1 MAITGAIKS
10 RSQLKIYNELGIES
24 LKFRRF
30 KTTQIPKYLYELI
43 PSESHIYSTRIS
55 ENIETYYCRTDQFKY
70 SIFPYSIIE
79 WNKLDINLRNAK
91 SFLIFRNSLLKI
103 GRPMQNSIYNIHDPV
118 GIKYLTRLRLGLS
131 HLNEHKF
138 RHNFQDCLNPLCS
151 CSLEVET
158 TNHYFLHCHYYND
171 IRKTLLDT
179 VKKTTNI
186 CLSDFS
192 DETVNLLLYGNSI
205 YSPEE
210 NKEVIKA
217 SINFILSS

>member
-1 MAITGAIKS
+1 MSLFRLNHTFVALVTQKM
-10 RSQLKIYNELGIES
+10 LKLVIA
-24 LKFRRF
+24 
-30 KTTQIPKYLYELI
+30 ELI
-43 PSESHIYSTRIS
+43 KL
-55 ENIETYYCRTDQFKY
+55 NIFFSFFR
-70 SIFPYSIIE
+70 YSIIE

-179 VKKTTNI
+179 VKEITNI

-192 DETVNLLLYGNSI
+192 DETLVNLLLYGNSI
-205 YSPEE
+205 YSLEE

-217 SINFILSS
+217 SINFILLSQRFAGALM

>member
-1 MAITGAIKS
+1 MSLFRLNHTFVALVTQKM
-10 RSQLKIYNELGIES
+10 LKLVIA
-24 LKFRRF
+24 
-30 KTTQIPKYLYELI
+30 ELI
-43 PSESHIYSTRIS
+43 KL
-55 ENIETYYCRTDQFKY
+55 NIFFSFFR
-70 SIFPYSIIE
+70 YSIIE

-91 SFLIFRNSLLKI
+91 SFLKFRNSLLKI

-179 VKKTTNI
+179 VKEITNI

-192 DETVNLLLYGNSI
+192 DETLVNLLLYGNSI
-205 YSPEE
+205 YSLEE

-217 SINFILSS
+217 SINFILLSQRFAGALM

>member
-1 MAITGAIKS
+1 MFF
-10 RSQLKIYNELGIES
+10 KI
-24 LKFRRF
+24 

-43 PSESHIYSTRIS
+43 PSESHIYSTRNS
-55 ENIETYYCRTDQFKY
+55 ENVETYYCRTDQFKY
-70 SIFPYSIIE
+70 SFFPYSIIE
-79 WNKLDINLRNAK
+79 WNKLDINLHNAK

-179 VKKTTNI
+179 VKEITNI

-192 DETVNLLLYGNSI
+192 DESLVNLLLHGNSI
-205 YSPEE
+205 YSLEE

-217 SINFILSS
+217 FINFILSSQSFAGALM

>member
-1 MAITGAIKS
+1 MDISKAFNKVWDEGLLYK
-10 RSQLKIYNELGIES
+10 LES
-24 LKFRRF
+24 
-30 KTTQIPKYLYELI
+30 IG
-43 PSESHIYSTRIS
+43 IS
-55 ENIETYYCRTDQFKY
+55 EN
-70 SIFPYSIIE
+70 
-79 WNKLDINLRNAK
+79 LLNLFC
-91 SFLIFRNSLLKI
+91 SFLNDRYIK
-103 GRPMQNSIYNIHDPV
+103 V

-138 RHNFQDCLNPLCS
+138 RQNFQDCLNPLCS

-179 VKKTTNI
+179 VKEITNI

-192 DETVNLLLYGNSI
+192 DETLVNLLLYGNSI
-205 YSPEE
+205 YSLEE

-217 SINFILSS
+217 SINFILSSQRFAGALM

>member
-1 MAITGAIKS
+1 MSLFRLNHTFVALVTQKM
-10 RSQLKIYNELGIES
+10 LKLVIA
-24 LKFRRF
+24 
-30 KTTQIPKYLYELI
+30 ELI
-43 PSESHIYSTRIS
+43 KL
-55 ENIETYYCRTDQFKY
+55 NIFFSFFR
-70 SIFPYSIIE
+70 YSIIE

-91 SFLIFRNSLLKI
+91 SFLKFRNSLLKI

-158 TNHYFLHCHYYND
+158 TNHYFLHYHYYND
-171 IRKTLLDT
+171 IRKILLDT
-179 VKKTTNI
+179 VIEITNI

-192 DETVNLLLYGNSI
+192 DETLVNLLLYGNSI
-205 YSPEE
+205 YSLEE

-217 SINFILSS
+217 SINFILSSQRFAGALM

>member
-1 MAITGAIKS
+1 MSLFRLNHTFVALVTQKM
-10 RSQLKIYNELGIES
+10 LKLVIA
-24 LKFRRF
+24 
-30 KTTQIPKYLYELI
+30 ELI
-43 PSESHIYSTRIS
+43 KL
-55 ENIETYYCRTDQFKY
+55 NIFFSFFR
-70 SIFPYSIIE
+70 YSIIE

-91 SFLIFRNSLLKI
+91 SFLKFTNSLLKI

-179 VKKTTNI
+179 VKEITNI

-192 DETVNLLLYGNSI
+192 DETLVNLLLYGNSI
-205 YSPEE
+205 YSLEE

-217 SINFILSS
+217 SINFILLSQRFAGALM

>member
-1 MAITGAIKS
+1 MSLFRLNHTFVALVTQKMLKLVIGKLIKLNIFFS
-10 RSQLKIYNELGIES
+10 F
-24 LKFRRF
+24 FR
-30 KTTQIPKYLYELI
+30 
-43 PSESHIYSTRIS
+43 
-55 ENIETYYCRTDQFKY
+55 
-70 SIFPYSIIE
+70 YSIIE

-179 VKKTTNI
+179 VKEITNI

-192 DETVNLLLYGNSI
+192 DETLVNLLLYGNSI
-205 YSPEE
+205 YSLEE

-217 SINFILSS
+217 SINFILLSQRFAGALM